1 MSEKLYEKYVES
13 GADAL
18 SLDEVRKVLR
28 KVLAWQDS
36 NPAEASRVRA

>member
-13 GADAL
+13 GAGAL
-18 SLDEVRKVLR
+18 SLDEVR